1 MSDAETATDDSG
13 QYSFTGLR
21 AGTYAVEISGFDAG
35 EVGFSSTS
43 GAAMVGV
50 GESKVVSFDGTYLRT
65 AGIVGQVS
73 VDGDGLEGV
82 TVTLSGHD
90 EEATEM
96 TDAGG
101 LYSFSKLRSG
111 TYQIAISGYDTDD
124 YEFQVT
130 SETVT
135 VATGETANVPFEGT
149 LLRTAGIAG
158 RVSVAGMGLDGVT
171 VTLAGAAE
179 ATTETSNGG
188 QYAFAGLA
196 AGTYVVGISNPND
209 VAYSFETTSINVE
222 LADDQSAIVNFDGTH
237 TRTASVTGMMY
248 LDEAPQDKMYTANE
262 PALAHAGI
270 PVALQGPGIND
281 VAVGMTM
288 DDGSFAFEGLTAGS
302 YRVLV
307 NMTDEVAAAIEEA
320 GFAFAGDLTGS
331 IVNVEAGGS
340 AQVNFPFR
348 ITMQTLVTGAAM
360 GNADETGAPV
370 AGVELALYAN
380 ADMTGMLGEA
390 TTDDTGMATFDF
402 ARADNTGPT
411 GNDNIVF
418 VKVKAT
424 GNDALVVSDNDFTEV
439 SYGATERASSAP
451 TAVKLLNVAA
461 NFQFWVKNNA
471 EARGGDMGLPGW
483 NTHVYMGDPEADD
496 AMPLMMVDEDGDTV
510 NATMPTDDGEDNMA
524 DLGKGSFSYT
534 VDAAD
539 LPATFTVVVGEGQAG
554 AMGETFEQSDALTYT
569 HTGLE
574 HPDMNSAEMNDLGP
588 IYVTWTTQTLTV
600 GVYREVDDEPGFTD
614 YRAPMGGDD
623 YPDAAVA
630 AQMMVE
636 LLTRDSRNRLR
647 RYDMWD
653 DDGDAK
659 TDPVDAIQ
667 ELGKNGMASFGNL
680 PADAEFTARLHL
692 GADRMLVGATDVG
705 DVEAFGA
712 DLDLGMSMGA
722 FGDAGGAGPEVKLCS
737 VSTDMKK
744 CATWAYQWTTGS
756 VSGSVAGPGGAAVT
770 LSAETNARDRD
781 AKTGADS
788 KKAGYRM
795 FAINDIQ
802 DGEYTLTTPNTADNS
817 FSPKGGH
824 ELEIY
829 HNEAEDDEDEDTEY
843 VGTASTLTADFTA
856 TKLRLAI
863 KGFVANDNGDG
874 RARGN
879 EAMAGVTVNLLEAS
893 NAKDTAYTVVA
904 ETAETDGNG
913 MYEFADL
920 TEGAKYRVAVAGG
933 DDHAGLRSLKV
944 AKSGVVSPAEYPA
957 IEEPFTG
964 LLPSWNHASNTASN
978 TTPTASNSTGT
989 VSAKL
994 QNFALVY
1001 RNGTVSG
1008 SVTNLS
1014 GANAG
1019 VLVEA
1024 AHCIEYTPAS
1034 DGGTPNDDSDDTDES
1049 CTWGEVMRTESAGRG
1064 GDYEFSGLLEGY
1076 HQVWFTG
1083 GGLVAAQLV
1092 DGMPDDDVPAAGD
1105 PVVTTIGSHT
1115 AMVMGRDQYD
1125 TGNDFYVYNARASTA
1140 DELTELTVE
1149 EFQADG
1155 DTVDLG
1161 ADVSAITQNASGTD
1175 AVSLGTGTI
1184 EFASGGVTIDAEASQ
1199 GATVRASIEAD
1210 DFSVGNL
1217 PFNKTGSADAGTAI
1231 ATTISVTV
1239 TAANGF
1245 NDHVY
1250 TLVVSRAVPE
1260 GNTPTS
1266 LTANGSTVTWGDGTY
1281 HDQDIAGTDAD
1292 VDIVV
1297 DLAAGQSLA
1306 VTVGGNAVACE
1317 AGTTDASVHTCT
1329 VTTPVGQTST
1339 KVEVTSEDGVAASM
1353 LVNFRRPS
1361 S

>member
-43 GAAMVGV
+43 GAATVGV

-96 TDAGG
+96 TDTGG
-101 LYSFSKLRSG
+101 LYSFLKLRSG

-237 TRTASVTGMMY
+237 TRTASVTGMLY

-281 VAVGMTM
+281 VAVGVTM
-288 DDGSFAFEGLTAGS
+288 DDGSFTFEGLTAGS
-302 YRVLV
+302 YRILV
-307 NMTDEVAAAIEEA
+307 NMTDEVATAIEAA
-320 GFAFAGDLTGS
+320 GFAFVGDLTGS

-348 ITMQTLVTGAAM
+348 ITMQTLVAGAAM

-380 ADMTGMLGEA
+380 ADMTGMLSEA

-451 TAVKLLNVAA
+451 TAVKLLNVAV

-483 NTHVYMGDPEADD
+483 NTHVYMGDPEDGNT
-496 AMPLMMVDEDGDTV
+496 VD
-510 NATMPTDDGEDNMA
+510 ATMPTDDGEDNMD
-524 DLGKGSFSYT
+524 DLGKGSFSYA
-534 VDAAD
+534 VGAAD
-539 LPATFTVVVGEGQAG
+539 LPATFTVVVGEEQAG
-554 AMGETFEQSDALTYT
+554 AMGESFEQSDALTYT
-569 HTGLE
+569 HTGLA

-623 YPDAAVA
+623 YPDEAVA

-653 DDGDAK
+653 NDGDAS

-680 PADAEFTARLHL
+680 PADVEFTARLHL
-692 GADRMLVGATDVG
+692 GADRMLIDATDAG
-705 DVEAFGA
+705 DVDAFGA
-712 DLDLGMSMGA
+712 DLDLGISMGA

-737 VSTDMKK
+737 VSTDVNK

-788 KKAGYRM
+788 EKAGYRM

-817 FSPKGGH
+817 FSPNGGH

-829 HNEAEDDEDEDTEY
+829 HNEADDDEDEDTEY
-843 VGTASTLTADFTA
+843 VGTASTHTADFTA

-863 KGFVANDNGDG
+863 KGFVANDDGDG

-879 EAMAGVTVNLLEAS
+879 EAMAGVTVNLLKAS
-893 NAKDTAYTVVA
+893 NANDTAYTVVA
-904 ETAETDGNG
+904 ATTETDENG

-920 TEGAKYRVAVAGG
+920 TEGANYRVAVAGG
-933 DDHAGLRSLKV
+933 DDYAGLRSLNV

-964 LLPSWNHASNTASN
+964 LLPSWDHASNTASN
-978 TTPTASNSTGT
+978 ATPTASNSTGT
-989 VSAKL
+989 VSATL

-1014 GANAG
+1014 GVNAG
-1019 VLVEA
+1019 VLVAA
-1024 AHCIEYTPAS
+1024 AHCIEYTAAS
-1034 DGGTPNDDSDDTDES
+1034 DGDTPDDDTDDTAES
-1049 CTWGEVMRTESAGRG
+1049 CTWGEVMRTESAGSG

-1076 HQVWFTG
+1076 YQVWFTDNF
-1083 GGLVAAQLV
+1083 LVAAQLV
-1092 DGMPDDDVPAAGD
+1092 NGTPDDDVPATGE
-1105 PVVTTIGSHT
+1105 PVVDTIVLRT
-1115 AMVMGRDQYD
+1115 AMVMGRYQYD

-1140 DELTELTVE
+1140 DELTALTVLA
-1149 EFQADG
+1149 FQAGG

-1161 ADVSAITQNASGTD
+1161 ADVSAITQDASGTN
-1175 AVSLGTGTI
+1175 AVTLNTGRI
-1184 EFASGGVTIDAEASQ
+1184 EFASGGVTIDAEASHDD
-1199 GATVRASIEAD
+1199 ATVSASIEAD
-1210 DFSVGNL
+1210 GFSVGNL
-1217 PFNKTGSADAGTAI
+1217 PFNETGSTDAGTAI
-1231 ATTISVTV
+1231 TTTISVTV
-1239 TAANGF
+1239 KAANGF

-1250 TLVVSRAVPE
+1250 TLDVARTAPV

-1266 LTANGSTVTWGDGTY
+1266 VTAAGNDVTWADGGFHDEVITTAN
-1281 HDQDIAGTDAD
+1281 A
-1292 VDIVV
+1292 DIVV
-1297 DLAAGQSLA
+1297 DLEAGQSLA
-1306 VTVGGNAVACE
+1306 VTIGGNAVACE
-1317 AGTTDASVHTCT
+1317 AGTDDTTVYTCT
-1329 VTTPVGQTST
+1329 VTTPVGQTT
-1339 KVEVTSEDGVAASM
+1339 AKVEVTSEDGVAASM
-1353 LVNFRRPS
+1353 LVNFQRS

>member
-1 MSDAETATDDSG
+1 MSDAETTTDESG

-21 AGTYAVEISGFDAG
+21 AGTYSVEISGFDAG
-35 EVGFSSTS
+35 EIGFSSTS
-43 GAAMVGV
+43 GAATVGV

-65 AGIVGQVS
+65 AGIQGQVS
-73 VDGDGLEGV
+73 VDGEGLQGV
-82 TVTLSGHD
+82 TVTLMGQG
-90 EEATEM
+90 EETTDV

-101 LYSFSKLRSG
+101 LYSFAKLRSG

-158 RVSVAGMGLDGVT
+158 RVSVEGMGLDGVT

-179 ATTETSNGG
+179 ATTESSNGG

-196 AGTYVVGISNPND
+196 AGTYVVSIANPND
-209 VAYSFETTSINVE
+209 VAYSFETTSTNVE
-222 LADDQSAIVNFDGTH
+222 LMDDQSAIVNFDGTH

-281 VAVGMTM
+281 VAVGVTM
-288 DDGSFAFEGLTAGS
+288 DDGSFAFEGLAAGA

-307 NMTDEVAAAIEEA
+307 NMTDEVATAIETA
-320 GFAFAGDLTGS
+320 GFAFAGDLTGT
-331 IVNVEAGGS
+331 IVNVEAGGN

-348 ITMQTLVTGAAM
+348 ITTQTLVAGARM
-360 GNADETGAPV
+360 GNEEEVGAPV

-390 TTDDTGMATFDF
+390 TTDDMGMAKFDF

-418 VKVKAT
+418 LKVKST
-424 GNDALVVSDNDFTEV
+424 GHDALVVSENDFTEV
-439 SYGATERASSAP
+439 SYAATDRVSSAP
-451 TAVKLLNVAA
+451 AAAKLVNVMA
-461 NFQFWVKNNA
+461 NFQFWVKSNA
-471 EARGGDMGLPGW
+471 DARGGDMGLGGW
-483 NTHVYMGDPEADD
+483 STEVYMGDPEADD

-510 NATMPTDDGEDNMA
+510 NATMPTDDGEDNMD
-524 DLGKGSFSYT
+524 DLGKGTFSYM
-534 VDAAD
+534 VDPAD
-539 LPATFTVVVGEGQAG
+539 LPATFSVLVAEGQSSE
-554 AMGETFEQSDALTYT
+554 MYETSDALMFT
-569 HTGLE
+569 HTGLV
-574 HPDMNSAEMNDLGP
+574 HPEANTAEMNDLGP
-588 IYVTWTTQTLTV
+588 IHVTWTTQTLTV
-600 GVYREVDDEPGFTD
+600 GVYREVDDEPGFSD

-630 AQMMVE
+630 AEMMVE

-667 ELGKNGMASFGNL
+667 ELGKNGMASFANL
-680 PADAEFTARLHL
+680 PAGVEFTARLHP
-692 GADRMLVGATDVG
+692 GGDRLLVGATDIG
-705 DVEAFGA
+705 DVETFGD
-712 DLDLGMSMGA
+712 DLDLGMSMGS
-722 FGDAGGAGPEVKLCS
+722 FGDASGAGPEVKLCS

-756 VSGSVAGPGGAAVT
+756 VSGSVAGPGGASVT
-770 LSAETNARDRD
+770 LAAETNAMDRST
-781 AKTGADS
+781 KTGADS
-788 KKAGYRM
+788 KKDGYRM
-795 FAINDIQ
+795 FAISDIQ
-802 DGEYTLTTPNTADNS
+802 DGEYTLSTPNTTDNS

-824 ELEIY
+824 ELVIY
-829 HNEAEDDEDEDTEY
+829 HNETEDDEDDDTEY
-843 VGTASTLTADFTA
+843 VGTASAHTANFTA

-879 EAMAGVTVNLLEAS
+879 EAMAGVMVNLLKAA

-904 ETAETDGNG
+904 ASAETDGNG
-913 MYEFADL
+913 MYEFNDL
-920 TEGAKYRVAVAGG
+920 AEGAKYRVAVLAG
-933 DDHAGLRSLKV
+933 DDYAGLRSLEV
-944 AKSGVVSPAEYPA
+944 AKSGIVNPAEYPA
-957 IEEPFTG
+957 IDEPFTG

-978 TTPTASNSTGT
+978 TTTTASNSTGT
-989 VSAKL
+989 VRATL

-1014 GANAG
+1014 GSNAG
-1019 VLVEA
+1019 VIVEA
-1024 AHCIEYTPAS
+1024 AHCIEYMPAS
-1034 DGGTPNDDSDDTDES
+1034 DGGTPNDENDDTPES
-1049 CTWGEVMRTESAGRG
+1049 CTWGEVMRTESTGKS

-1083 GGLVAAQLV
+1083 GGFRAAQLV
-1092 DGMPDDDVPAAGD
+1092 NGKPDDDVPAGD
-1105 PVVTTIGSHT
+1105 PVVDTIGSHT

-1125 TGNDFYVYNARASTA
+1125 TGNDFYIYNLQASTA

-1161 ADVSAITQNASGTD
+1161 ADVTGITQDATGTNAVT
-1175 AVSLGTGTI
+1175 LTTGTI
-1184 EFASGGVTIDAEASQ
+1184 EFASGGVAIDAEASR
-1199 GATVRASIEAD
+1199 GASVRASIETD
-1210 DFSVGNL
+1210 GFSVGNL
-1217 PFNKTGSADAGTAI
+1217 PFNETGSNDAGTGI

-1250 TLVVSRAVPE
+1250 TLSVTRTAPE

-1266 LTANGSTVTWGDGTY
+1266 LTADGTTVTWAANEY
-1281 HDQDIAGTDAD
+1281 HDEDVAADAANA
-1292 VDIVV
+1292 DIVV

-1306 VTVGGNAVACE
+1306 VTVGGDAVSCE
-1317 AGTTDASVHTCT
+1317 AGTADATVHTCT
-1329 VTTPVGQTST
+1329 VATPVGQTSA

>member
-1 MSDAETATDDSG
+1 MSDAETATDESG

-21 AGTYAVEISGFDAG
+21 AGTYSVEISGFDSG
-35 EVGFSSTS
+35 EIGFSSTS
-43 GAAMVGV
+43 GAATVGV

-65 AGIVGQVS
+65 AGIVGQIS
-73 VDGDGLEGV
+73 VDGEGLAGV
-82 TVTLSGHD
+82 TVTLSGHG
-90 EEATEM
+90 EEATEV

-101 LYSFSKLRSG
+101 LYSFSQLRSG
-111 TYQIAISGYDTDD
+111 TYQVAISGYDADD
-124 YEFQVT
+124 YEFEVT
-130 SETVT
+130 SKTAT
-135 VATGETANVPFEGT
+135 IATGETANVPFEGT

-179 ATTETSNGG
+179 ASTETSNGG

-196 AGTYVVGISNPND
+196 AGTYVVSIANPND
-209 VAYSFETTSINVE
+209 VAYNFETTSTNVE
-222 LADDQSAIVNFDGTH
+222 LMDDQSAIVNFDGTH

-281 VAVGMTM
+281 VAVGVTM
-288 DDGSFAFEGLTAGS
+288 DDGSFAFEGLTAGA

-307 NMTDEVAAAIEEA
+307 NMTDEVAAAIETA

-331 IVNVEAGGS
+331 IVNVEAGGN

-348 ITMQTLVTGAAM
+348 ITTQTLVAGARM
-360 GNADETGAPV
+360 GNADEVGAPV

-390 TTDDTGMATFDF
+390 TTDDLGMATFDF

-418 VKVKAT
+418 VKVKAS
-424 GNDALVVSDNDFTEV
+424 GHDALVVSENDFTEV
-439 SYGATERASSAP
+439 SYAATERVSSAP
-451 TAVKLLNVAA
+451 AAARLVNVMA
-461 NFQFWVKNNA
+461 NFQFWVKSDA
-471 EARGGDMGLPGW
+471 DALGGDMGLGGW
-483 NTHVYMGDPEADD
+483 ATEVTMGEGDD
-496 AMPLMMVDEDGDTV
+496 AMALEMGPEPTEGEDGE
-510 NATMPTDDGEDNMA
+510 MGR
-524 DLGKGSFSYT
+524 GSFSYT
-534 VDAAD
+534 VDPAM
-539 LPATFTVVVGEGQAG
+539 LPATFSVSVADGQSSE
-554 AMGETFEQSDALTYT
+554 MYETSDALTFT
-569 HTGLE
+569 HTGLV
-574 HPDMNSAEMNDLGP
+574 HPDANTAEMNDLGP
-588 IYVTWTTQTLTV
+588 IYVTWTTQALTV

-614 YRAPMGGDD
+614 YRAPLGGDD

-630 AQMMVE
+630 AEMSVE

-653 DDGDAK
+653 HDRDAK
-659 TDPVDAIQ
+659 TDPVDAIM

-680 PADAEFTARLHL
+680 PAGVEFTARLHL

-705 DVEAFGA
+705 DVEAFGD
-712 DLDLGMSMGA
+712 DLDLGMSMGS
-722 FGDAGGAGPEVKLCS
+722 FGDASGAGPEVKLCS

-770 LSAETNARDRD
+770 LAAETNARDRSTE
-781 AKTGADS
+781 TGADA
-788 KKAGYRM
+788 KKDSYRM
-795 FAINDIQ
+795 FAISDIQ

-829 HNEAEDDEDEDTEY
+829 HNETEDDEDDDTEY
-843 VGTASTLTADFTA
+843 VGTASAHTADFTA

-879 EAMAGVTVNLLEAS
+879 EAMAGVMVNLLKAAS
-893 NAKDTAYTVVA
+893 ARDTAYTVVA
-904 ETAETDGNG
+904 ATAETDGNG
-913 MYEFADL
+913 MYEFNDL
-920 TEGAKYRVAVAGG
+920 AEGAKYRVAVVAG
-933 DDHAGLRSLKV
+933 DDYAGLRSLEV
-944 AKSGVVSPAEYPA
+944 AKTGVVNPAEYPA

-964 LLPSWNHASNTASN
+964 LLPSWNHMTNMASGTATTASN
-978 TTPTASNSTGT
+978 ATGT
-989 VSAKL
+989 VRATL

-1019 VLVEA
+1019 IIVEA
-1024 AHCIEYTPAS
+1024 AHCIEYMAAS
-1034 DGGTPNDDSDDTDES
+1034 DGGTPNDANDDTPES
-1049 CTWGEVMRTESAGRG
+1049 CTWGEIMRTESAGRS

-1092 DGMPDDDVPAAGD
+1092 NGMPDDDVPAGD
-1105 PVVTTIGSHT
+1105 PAVDTIGSHT
-1115 AMVMGRDQYD
+1115 AMVMGRNQYD

-1161 ADVSAITQNASGTD
+1161 AEDVSSITQDVSGTNTVTL
-1175 AVSLGTGTI
+1175 ATGAI
-1184 EFASGGVTIDAEASQ
+1184 EFASGGVEIDGEAST
-1199 GATVRASIEAD
+1199 GATIRATIATD
-1210 DFSVGNL
+1210 GFSVGNL
-1217 PFNKTGSADAGTAI
+1217 PFNKTGSANAGGTI
-1231 ATTISVTV
+1231 TTTISVTV

-1250 TLVVSRAVPE
+1250 TLGVTRAAPQ
-1260 GNTPTS
+1260 GNAPS
-1266 LTANGSTVTWGDGTY
+1266 SVTADGSTVTWAANGY
-1281 HDQDIAGTDAD
+1281 HDED
-1292 VDIVV
+1292 VAAASASTPIVV

-1317 AGTTDASVHTCT
+1317 AGAADATVHTCA
-1329 VTTPVGQTST
+1329 VSTPVGQTSV
-1339 KVEVTSEDGVAASM
+1339 KIEVTSEDGVAASM

>member
-1 MSDAETATDDSG
+1 M
-13 QYSFTGLR
+13 
-21 AGTYAVEISGFDAG
+21 EISGFDAG
-35 EVGFSSTS
+35 EIGFSSTS
-43 GAAMVGV
+43 GAATVGV

-73 VDGDGLEGV
+73 VDGEGLAGV
-82 TVTLSGHD
+82 TVTLSGHGED
-90 EEATEM
+90 ATEV

-111 TYQIAISGYDTDD
+111 TYQVAISGYDTDD
-124 YEFQVT
+124 YEFEVT
-130 SETVT
+130 SKSATI
-135 VATGETANVPFEGT
+135 ATGETANVPFEGT

-158 RVSVAGMGLDGVT
+158 RVSVAGMGLDGVA

-196 AGTYVVGISNPND
+196 AGTYVVSIANPND
-209 VAYSFETTSINVE
+209 VAYNFETTSTNVE
-222 LADDQSAIVNFDGTH
+222 LMDDQSAIVNFDGTH

-281 VAVGMTM
+281 VAVGVTM
-288 DDGSFAFEGLTAGS
+288 DDGSFAFEELTAGS

-307 NMTDEVAAAIEEA
+307 NMTDEVAAAIETA
-320 GFAFAGDLTGS
+320 GFAFAGDLTGT
-331 IVNVEAGGS
+331 IVNVTAGGN

-348 ITMQTLVTGAAM
+348 ITTQTLVAGARM
-360 GNADETGAPV
+360 GNADEVGAPV

-390 TTDDTGMATFDF
+390 TTDDMGMATFDF

-424 GNDALVVSDNDFTEV
+424 GHDALVVSENDFTEV
-439 SYGATERASSAP
+439 SYAATERASSAP
-451 TAVKLLNVAA
+451 AAAKLVNVMA
-461 NFQFWVKNNA
+461 NFQFWVKSDA
-471 EARGGDMGLPGW
+471 DARGGDMGLSGW
-483 NTHVYMGDPEADD
+483 KTHVYMGDPEADD

-524 DLGKGSFSYT
+524 DLGKGTFSYT
-534 VDAAD
+534 VDPAD
-539 LPATFTVVVGEGQAG
+539 LPAMFSVSVADGQSSERY
-554 AMGETFEQSDALTYT
+554 ETSDALTFT
-569 HTGLE
+569 HTGLV
-574 HPDMNSAEMNDLGP
+574 HPEANTAEMNDLGP
-588 IYVTWTTQTLTV
+588 IYVTWTTQALTV
-600 GVYREVDDEPGFTD
+600 GVYREVDDEPGFSD
-614 YRAPMGGDD
+614 YRAPLGGDD

-630 AQMMVE
+630 AEMMVE

-653 DDGDAK
+653 DDRDAK
-659 TDPVDAIQ
+659 TDPVDAVQ

-680 PADAEFTARLHL
+680 PAGVEFTARLHV
-692 GADRMLVGATDVG
+692 GDDRMLVGETDVG
-705 DVEAFGA
+705 DVEAFGD
-712 DLDLGMSMGA
+712 DLDLGMSMGS
-722 FGDAGGAGPEVKLCS
+722 FGDASGAGPEVKLCS

-756 VSGSVAGPGGAAVT
+756 VSGSVAGPGGADVT
-770 LSAETNARDRD
+770 LAAETNARDRST
-781 AKTGADS
+781 KTGADS
-788 KKAGYRM
+788 KKDSYRM
-795 FAINDIQ
+795 FAISDIQ
-802 DGEYTLTTPNTADNS
+802 DGEYALTTPNTADNS

-829 HNEAEDDEDEDTEY
+829 HNETEDDEDDDTEY
-843 VGTASTLTADFTA
+843 VGTASAHTANFTA

-879 EAMAGVTVNLLEAS
+879 EAMAGVMVNLLKAAS
-893 NAKDTAYTVVA
+893 AKDTAYTVVA
-904 ETAETDGNG
+904 ATAETDGNG
-913 MYEFADL
+913 MYEFNDL
-920 TEGAKYRVAVAGG
+920 AEGAKYRVAVVAG
-933 DDHAGLRSLKV
+933 DDYAGLRSLKV
-944 AKSGVVSPAEYPA
+944 AKTGVVNPAEYPA

-964 LLPSWNHASNTASN
+964 LLPSWDHASNMASGTATTASN
-978 TTPTASNSTGT
+978 ATGT
-989 VSAKL
+989 VRATL

-1019 VLVEA
+1019 VIVEA

-1034 DGGTPNDDSDDTDES
+1034 DGGTPDDAADDTPES
-1049 CTWGEVMRTESAGRG
+1049 CTWGEIMRTESAGKS

-1083 GGLVAAQLV
+1083 GGLMAAQLV
-1092 DGMPDDDVPAAGD
+1092 NGMPDDDVPATGD
-1105 PVVTTIGSHT
+1105 PVVDTIGSHT

-1125 TGNDFYVYNARASTA
+1125 TGNNFYVYNARASTA
-1140 DELTELTVE
+1140 DALTELTVE

-1161 ADVSAITQNASGTD
+1161 ADDVSAITQDASGTN
-1175 AVSLGTGTI
+1175 AVNLTDNAI
-1184 EFASGGVTIDAEASQ
+1184 EFASGGIAIDAEASQ
-1199 GATVRASIEAD
+1199 GATVRATIEAD
-1210 DFSVGNL
+1210 GFSVSNL
-1217 PFNKTGSADAGTAI
+1217 PFNKTGTADAGTAI

-1250 TLVVSRAVPE
+1250 TLAITRAAPRSNVP
-1260 GNTPTS
+1260 TTV
-1266 LTANGSTVTWGDGTY
+1266 TADAATVTWAANGY
-1281 HDQDIAGTDAD
+1281 HDQNVAAASTSS
-1292 VDIVV
+1292 DIVV
-1297 DLAAGQSLA
+1297 DLLPGQSLA
-1306 VTVGGNAVACE
+1306 VTVGGNAVSCE
-1317 AGTTDASVHTCT
+1317 AGTADATVHTCA
-1329 VTTPVGQTST
+1329 VATPVGQTSA
-1339 KVEVTSEDGVAASM
+1339 KIEVTSEDGVAASM